1 MADLSEDEELLAELG
16 VEVKVEK
23 ASTYTPLEERMIA
36 GFEDIQRFVDE
47 HKRPPRHG
55 EGNDIF
61 ERIYAVR
68 LDRIRE
74 LPETRML
81 LGAIDRQGLL
91 VTNAASGFAEPEDD
105 NALLAEL
112 GIPAAAP
119 LEDDIQTLKHVRTN
133 AEKRAAEEIAKREPC
148 KDFDEFKP
156 LFVHAQQDIKSG
168 IREARRFEQDA
179 SIERGEF
186 FILSGQFCLVAD
198 VGELFVNDYDRKDR
212 RLRVIYD
219 NGTEQDILL
228 RSFQRALYKDE
239 AGRRVTN
246 PSAGPLFDGIANEE
260 DSGSGLIYVLRSKS
274 DHPTIAANRDLVHK
288 IGVTTGKLET
298 RIARANLE
306 PTYLLADVEVVATY
320 ELFNIKASKL
330 ENLIHR
336 FFHPARL
343 DLEIRDRFGNP
354 VRPEEWYLVP
364 LAAIDK
370 AVGLLRD
377 GTISDFRYD
386 VASAAVTKSV

>member
-23 ASTYTPLEERMIA
+23 TSTYTPLEERMIA

-74 LPETRML
+74 LPEARML
-81 LGAIDRQGLL
+81 LAAMDRQGLL
-91 VTNAASGFAEPEDD
+91 DTNTASGFAEPEDD

-112 GIPAAAP
+112 GIPTAAP
-119 LEDDIQTLKHVRTN
+119 L
-133 AEKRAAEEIAKREPC
+133 
-148 KDFDEFKP
+148 
-156 LFVHAQQDIKSG
+156 QQDIKSG
-168 IREARRFEQDA
+168 NREARRFEQDA

-186 FILSGQFCLVAD
+186 FILSGQFCLVAN

-246 PSAGPLFDGIANEE
+246 PTAGPLFDGIANEE

-274 DHPTIAANRDLVHK
+274 EHPTIAANRDLVHK
-288 IGVTTGKLET
+288 IGVTTGKLEA

-370 AVGLLRD
+370 AVTLLRD
-377 GTISDFRYD
+377 GSISEFRYD
-386 VASAAVTKSV
+386 VASATIAKLE